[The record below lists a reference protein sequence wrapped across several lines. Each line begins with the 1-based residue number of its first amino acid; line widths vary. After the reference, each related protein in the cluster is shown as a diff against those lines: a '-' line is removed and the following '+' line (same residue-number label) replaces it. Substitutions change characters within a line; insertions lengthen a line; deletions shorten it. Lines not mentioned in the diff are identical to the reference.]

1 MTPTSSRKEPGEQDR
16 MTHDEQ
22 VEALM
27 RIGLT
32 RVQAERELAAAAG
45 KDISDVRRDA
55 QSDPACGES

>member
-1 MTPTSSRKEPGEQDR
+1 